1 MIRLRGDFVKLTKM
15 IRDSGPRRAFRMALL
30 AIRARIMKRLDIAW
44 EKSLGLSYD
53 ESDVCLDS
61 LQIDSPNKQHG
72 FSYVPC
78 TRVAVRTLL
87 GSINSNLRGF
97 SFIDFGSGEGR
108 SLITAATYP
117 FDEIIGV
124 EFAEELH
131 QVAVRNIANA
141 SSVIADDTKVRSICL
156 DAAQFNI
163 PRRDCVLYFYNPF
176 GETVFQEV
184 LKNIERVY
192 RESCAKFYV
201 VFHQTCA
208 DLENN
213 NTKNA
218 ELLRAAPFLKPC
230 GIRFKSLWTRFL
242 LGSQDLYIFE
252 SVDTLDEAWPNVS
265 KPVAEKLTEI
275 VRGLA
280 EDATVDLPGTAAVVS
295 SP

>member
-1 MIRLRGDFVKLTKM
+1 MR
-15 IRDSGPRRAFRMALL
+15 
-30 AIRARIMKRLDIAW
+30 RLDVAW

-61 LQIDSPNKQHG
+61 LHIDSPNKQHG

-78 TRVAVRTLL
+78 TGVAVRTLL
-87 GSINSNLRGF
+87 DSIRSSLRGF
-97 SFIDFGSGEGR
+97 CFIDFGSGEGR

-124 EFAEELH
+124 EFADDLH
-131 QVAVRNIANA
+131 QVAVRNLAKA
-141 SSVIADDTKVRSICL
+141 SSLIADNTRVRSICL

-176 GETVFQEV
+176 GEIVFQEI
-184 LKNIERVY
+184 LKKIERVY
-192 RESCAKFYV
+192 HESCAKFYI
-201 VFHQTCA
+201 VFHQTRA

-213 NTKNA
+213 NTGNA

-230 GIRFKSLWTRFL
+230 GIRFESLWTRFL
-242 LGSQDLYIFE
+242 LGSQDLYVFE
-252 SVDTLDEAWPNVS
+252 TVDTIDVARLKVH
-265 KPVAEKLTEI
+265 KPVMEKPSEI
-275 VRGLA
+275 IWEFAAG
-280 EDATVDLPGTAAVVS
+280 ATVDLAGTAAMVS